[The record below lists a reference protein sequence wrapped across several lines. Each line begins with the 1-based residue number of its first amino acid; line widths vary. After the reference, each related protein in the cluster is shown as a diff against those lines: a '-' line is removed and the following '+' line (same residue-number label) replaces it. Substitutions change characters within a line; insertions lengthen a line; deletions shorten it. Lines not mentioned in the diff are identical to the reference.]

1 VGAARCMVKCMLP
14 NLRAE
19 TAIASIEQLRQRL
32 WQTALAFGL
41 NVIGR
46 LSNLSEAARVETEHT
61 FTVTVCD
68 SCKRSDEKWSLR
80 MLVAWLRTVAAKCV
94 TSVAE
99 AIVFCGTVAAKLA
112 TDLARA
118 HTVVRYCK

>member
-1 VGAARCMVKCMLP
+1 MRWGSFVGA
-14 NLRAE
+14 
-19 TAIASIEQLRQRL
+19 
-32 WQTALAFGL
+32 
-41 NVIGR
+41 
-46 LSNLSEAARVETEHT
+46 EHT

-99 AIVFCGTVAAKLA
+99 AIVFWGTVAAKLA

-118 HTVVRYCK
+118 HRQILQLNRKCFVEVEVDAADAASW

>member
-1 VGAARCMVKCMLP
+1 MVKCMLP

-19 TAIASIEQLRQRL
+19 TAIASIEQLCQRL

-46 LSNLSEAARVETEHT
+46 LSNRCEAAIVEAEHT

-68 SCKRSDEKWSLR
+68 SCK
-80 MLVAWLRTVAAKCV
+80 
-94 TSVAE
+94 
-99 AIVFCGTVAAKLA
+99 
-112 TDLARA
+112 
-118 HTVVRYCK
+118 